1 MLTTIL
7 NYDRECLKKKYSDK
21 LIEIKNKYKMKSL
34 DIDQGKLVTTTFH
47 SKEKID
53 RHRTFNEDIKILFEN
68 YSSDIE

>member
-1 MLTTIL
+1 
-7 NYDRECLKKKYSDK
+7 
-21 LIEIKNKYKMKSL
+21 MKSL

-68 YSSDIE
+68 YSSDIELRY